1 MKEKLTDETITH
13 PAIQEI
19 HQAMV
24 KRGMKRPLNDL
35 CGRESSLGAY
45 VIYSG
50 HVVSETVRIS
60 GAPASLVD
68 WVCNSVMT
76 HMMVCLEA
84 QRKGHFDLWRDL
96 MGDPAP
102 EEPQNDA
109 DGENHG

>member
-1 MKEKLTDETITH
+1 MKETLTDETISD
-13 PAIQEI
+13 PAIREI

-24 KRGMKRPLNDL
+24 KCGMKLPLNDL
-35 CGRESSLGAY
+35 CGRESSLAAY

-50 HVVSETVRIS
+50 YVVSEKVRIS
-60 GAPASLVD
+60 GAPASLVN
-68 WVCNSVMT
+68 WVQESVMT

-102 EEPQNDA
+102 EVPD
-109 DGENHG
+109 ENTGH